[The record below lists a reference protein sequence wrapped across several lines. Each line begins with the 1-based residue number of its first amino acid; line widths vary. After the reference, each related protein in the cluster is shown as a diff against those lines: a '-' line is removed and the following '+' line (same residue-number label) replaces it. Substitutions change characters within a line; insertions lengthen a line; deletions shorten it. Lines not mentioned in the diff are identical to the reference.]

1 MSDPIIDPTV
11 GVDTLPVNSL
21 QQGEMTAGVAGGI
34 LATLRQSNDSSA
46 SHRRHRVQTY
56 ARRLG
61 RQPTAAA
68 TVLPATLHSTLRPL
82 SPTIE
87 PT

>member
-21 QQGEMTAGVAGGI
+21 EQGEMTAGVAGGI
-34 LATLRQSNDSSA
+34 LATVRQSNDSSA
-46 SHRRHRVQTY
+46 SRRHRVQTY